1 LNLEGLMEKVF
12 VAQRVAKKL
21 FSTEAAVDSAMSEAA
36 ELMSVMLAAR
46 KDVNASLVFADDVQ
60 VKMMEA
66 LKALSEAR
74 TAMVGV
80 HGQLDEAKLRLGIR
94 TKMGYENKMAAPE
107 EAQTVMREVG

>member
-1 LNLEGLMEKVF
+1 MEKAF

-21 FSTEAAVDSAMSEAA
+21 YKTEAAVDGAMVEAA
-36 ELMSVMLAAR
+36 ELLSEMLKAR

-66 LKALSEAR
+66 IKALSEAR

-80 HGQLDEAKLRLGIR
+80 HNELNEAKLRLGIR
-94 TKMGYENKMAAPE
+94 TKMGYEDKPPQGAGVVDV
-107 EAQTVMREVG
+107 TMREVG